1 MAKTRPP
8 KKILESYTIKG
19 SDKVI
24 KREAPPLSS
33 APPLD
38 PEFSGLF
45 FVVFVCEFSVELN
58 QDMCRLALGS
68 RVLEWGVFFFL
79 LRG

>member
-24 KREAPPLSS
+24 KREALPLSS
-33 APPLD
+33 AQLPPSIPSSLD
-38 PEFSGLF
+38 AFLVLIAVWIFGRAKQGIGRL
-45 FVVFVCEFSVELN
+45 VSVS
-58 QDMCRLALGS
+58 AS
-68 RVLEWGVFFFL
+68 
-79 LRG
+79 

>member
-24 KREAPPLSS
+24 KRETLPSAQLSS
-33 APPLD
+33 SLD
-38 PEFSGLF
+38 PEFSG
-45 FVVFVCEFSVELN
+45 
-58 QDMCRLALGS
+58 
-68 RVLEWGVFFFL
+68 FFFL
-79 LRG
+79 FSYMWIFGRAKQGIGRLVSVSAS

>member
-24 KREAPPLSS
+24 KRETLPSAQLSS
-33 APPLD
+33 SLD
-38 PEFSGLF
+38 PEFSGF
-45 FVVFVCEFSVELN
+45 FFFCFLTCGYSVEL
-58 QDMCRLALGS
+58 S
-68 RVLEWGVFFFL
+68 RA
-79 LRG
+79 